1 MLDPTAA
8 LDLDG
13 DRPRLSP
20 DFVLPDGVVYL
31 DGNSLGAMPIQARE
45 RVLRVVEEEWATG
58 LIRSW
63 NDADWVALARR
74 VGDRIGGLVGAQPG
88 TVIACDSTSINL
100 YKAVSSAMSH
110 ADGARVI
117 LTDAANFPSDLY
129 VLGTLAAAHDW
140 ELRSVDHADI
150 VDALTDGVGVM
161 AITQVDYR
169 SGRRHDMARVT
180 SRAIQN
186 GVVTVWDL
194 AHSAGAFEVH
204 LDACGVDYAVGCGY
218 KFLNGGPG
226 APAFIYV
233 SADRQAEMSNPITGW
248 FAHERPFDFEPMFRP
263 ADGIDRMRVGTSH
276 VISLSVLDAAL
287 DVFDGVDHD
296 EVWQRGTDLVALL
309 IEGFDALGLDVIT
322 PREAADRGSQASFR
336 HPQAYAIVQA
346 LIDRGVIGDFRSPDV
361 ARFGVAPLYLSHA
374 DIATALVQLA
384 DVIGNEDL
392 GRYAGRRGEVT

>member
-1 MLDPTAA
+1 MLDSATA
-8 LDLDG
+8 LELDG
-13 DRPRLSP
+13 DQPRLST
-20 DFVLPDGVVYL
+20 DFLIPDGIVYL

-45 RVLRVVEEEWATG
+45 RAHRVVEEEWAIG

-63 NDADWVALARR
+63 NDAGWVSLARR
-74 VGDRIGGLVGAQPG
+74 VGDRIGRLVGARPG

-110 ADGARVI
+110 AKGARVV
-117 LTDAANFPSDLY
+117 LTDTANFPSDLY
-129 VLGTLAAAHDW
+129 VLSTLAKARGWKVRA
-140 ELRSVDHADI
+140 VDPDQVVHAL
-150 VDALTDGVGVM
+150 ADGVGVM

-169 SGRRHDMARVT
+169 SGRRHDMAAVT
-180 SRAIQN
+180 DQAIEH

-204 LDACGVDYAVGCGY
+204 LDSCRVDYAVGCGY

-233 SADRQAEMSNPITGW
+233 SADAQVEMSNPITGW
-248 FAHERPFDFEPMFRP
+248 FGHERPFDFEPMFRP

-287 DVFDGVDHD
+287 DVFDGVDQD
-296 EVWQRGTDLVALL
+296 QVWQRGTDLVAHL
-309 IEGFDALGLDVIT
+309 IEGFDALGLEVIT
-322 PREAADRGSQASFR
+322 PRDPVDRGSQASFR

-374 DIATALVQLA
+374 DIAIALADLA
-384 DVIGNEDL
+384 DVVGSEDL
-392 GRYAGRRGEVT
+392 GRFAARRGDVT

>member
-1 MLDPTAA
+1 MLDPTTA
-8 LDLDG
+8 LNLDG

-45 RVLRVVEEEWATG
+45 RALRVVEEEWATG

-63 NDADWVALARR
+63 NDADWVSLARR

-117 LTDAANFPSDLY
+117 LTDTANFPSDLY
-129 VLGTLAAAHDW
+129 VLGTLATAHDW
-140 ELRSVDHADI
+140 ELRSVDPAEI
-150 VDALTDGVGVM
+150 VDALADGVGVM

-169 SGRRHDMARVT
+169 SGRRHDMATVT
-180 SRAIQN
+180 NRATEN

-194 AHSAGAFEVH
+194 AHSAGAFDVH

-233 SADRQAEMSNPITGW
+233 SANRQAEMSNPITGW
-248 FAHERPFDFEPMFRP
+248 FAHERPFDFEPRFRP

-296 EVWQRGTDLVALL
+296 EVWQRGTDLAAYL

-361 ARFGVAPLYLSHA
+361 ARFGVAPLYLSHT

-392 GRYAGRRGEVT
+392 GRYAGRRGQVT